1 MTKRLLNLLTALI
14 MTVSL
19 AGVLPAVMVRA
30 VCSGD
35 IVGNGLGGIYIN
47 VRSAPYTTFANNGFK
62 PYQRGGCGW
71 FASARAYELTGKCK
85 TTWNGQGWWNR
96 GTNYGYTKGQTAK
109 AKALICWT
117 GHVAVLEK
125 IDGNTAYIS
134 EGGSGYGTAA
144 SGYTVIRTVSAS
156 AISSMN
162 SGFLGYVYL
171 GVDGGSS
178 SGGSSSIWGNDYM
191 NLGSDFYAYIINSK
205 HWKHLTNDGDN
216 VSIRKE
222 TGAANQVWHFKYDSD
237 GYYKIYNC
245 KDGKALD
252 VNGSS
257 ADSGTNVKVYD
268 DHITAAQLWRIYGNN
283 IAYYL
288 KPKCSDCI
296 LDISNNSSE
305 DGTNVQIWVKN
316 NSDAQIFSIWKKNT
330 PGKSTLSC
338 TTKCSTVNFSWSKTS
353 DTTLYNLRIF
363 KNGTDYSSKWNLTTT
378 NASVELPAG
387 TYKAYIDSSNN
398 YSYTKSNE
406 VTVTVSGN
414 HNYTSKVTTQA
425 TCTTNGVKTYTC
437 TICGKS
443 YTETIKATGHNYE
456 NGSCKVCGAKDPNY
470 SKPTAS
476 SISVILADNVGSQ
489 LGTQTLKITK
499 DGQYTI
505 LADGLNCVAGDTAI
519 TISSKGARDIIS
531 GNSKITIDK
540 ILINGVSYSV
550 PNAWSNASPWGYE
563 GTVNDIDVSP
573 WNPWW
578 KNNSIS
584 LNDDTIIN
592 SIQITFTLNYT
603 ELIENTTDPHLMFST
618 RVVKLDLAGENSQ
631 TVNITA
637 EGDLPNKFTIEFIC
651 YSQVQC
657 KWGEWDGNKISLNII
672 GKSTGNNQVIINLY
686 DLESYNLGKK
696 EILYNS
702 VINVTVQCSHKY
714 EKQIVNPTCTE
725 QGYTEYKCSI
735 CGEVYNDDYT
745 YPTGHEYTSKVT
757 REPTCLLDGIKE
769 YNCTRCGNTYTET
782 IEATGHNYEDGT
794 CTECGE
800 IDNGEILEYDDEG
813 NLVNYSDGYG
823 NIQRWSYYSDG
834 SIKTEYF
841 YSTDDDYWYQ
851 YTYDENGNGT
861 YYEDSDGYWE
871 NHEYDEN
878 GNETYY
884 ENSDG
889 YWENHEYDE
898 NDDQIYY
905 EDSDGNS
912 YTSTY
917 KYTYYNNGDV
927 KSRYRADSDNWWV
940 ETTYTYHKNGEVNT
954 EYSEYSDGT
963 WVKTTYDEY
972 GAVLSEEDGTIS
984 DDPTNNPTANPS
996 QNLTNAPTASP
1007 NTKSPTTKS
1016 TQTTTKLNNTA
1027 TVTKPAKVKSV
1038 NLKAKKKKLNV
1049 KWKKVSGATGYEV
1062 KAATNSK
1069 FTKGK
1074 KTVTVKK
1081 NKVTIKNLKPKKK
1094 YFVKVR
1100 AYKTINGNTSYGKW
1114 SKTVKV
1120 KVK

>member
-1 MTKRLLNLLTALI
+1 M
-14 MTVSL
+14 
-19 AGVLPAVMVRA
+19 G
-30 VCSGD
+30 SG
-35 IVGNGLGGIYIN
+35 N
-47 VRSAPYTTFANNGFK
+47 
-62 PYQRGGCGW
+62 
-71 FASARAYELTGKCK
+71 
-85 TTWNGQGWWNR
+85 NR
-96 GTNYGYTKGQTAK
+96 G
-109 AKALICWT
+109 
-117 GHVAVLEK
+117 
-125 IDGNTAYIS
+125 
-134 EGGSGYGTAA
+134 
-144 SGYTVIRTVSAS
+144 S
-156 AISSMN
+156 AIVKSLSS
-162 SGFLGYVYL
+162 SYASLVKPAGLVKKTVYIRPNY
-171 GVDGGSS
+171 DGSS

-191 NLGSDFYAYIINSK
+191 NLGYDFYAYIINSK

-296 LDISNNSSE
+296 LDISNNSSAE
-305 DGTNVQIWVKN
+305 GTNVQIWESN
-316 NSDAQIFSIWKKNT
+316 GSDAQIFSIWKKNT
-330 PGKSTLSC
+330 PGKATLSC

-531 GNSKITIDK
+531 ENSKITIDK
-540 ILINGVSYSV
+540 MLINGVSYSV
-550 PNAWSNASPWGYE
+550 PDAWSNASPWGYE

-702 VINVTVQCSHKY
+702 VIDVTVQCSHKY

-905 EDSDGNS
+905 EDSDGYS

-940 ETTYTYHKNGEVNT
+940 ETTYTYHTNGEVNT

-996 QNLTNAPTASP
+996 QNPTNAPTASP
-1007 NTKSPTTKS
+1007 TTKSPTTTKS

-1062 KAATNSK
+1062 MYAKNNK
-1069 FTKGK
+1069 FKGK

-1081 NKVTIKNLKPKKK
+1081 NKVTLKKLKPKKK

-1100 AYKTINGNTSYGKW
+1100 AYKTINGNTYYGKW